1 MKKKMMTK
9 KNNKIIATIILV
21 VGVYL
26 VYKKMT
32 SSKSGG
38 STPPSPPNPPIRPTE
53 VKLPTGVSEYV
64 VATTSGSLNVR
75 PTPDTTGTPVDKYPK
90 GSNFYGRDSKVSG
103 WIEVVNI
110 SGSSP
115 KVIGYVSAQF
125 AQKK

>member
-1 MKKKMMTK
+1 MMTK

-38 STPPSPPNPPIRPTE
+38 STPPSPPKPPIKPTK

-75 PTPDTTGTPVDKYPK
+75 PTPSTTLTPIDKYLK
-90 GSNFYGRDSKVSG
+90 GSTFYGRDSSVSG
-103 WIEVVNI
+103 WVEVVDI
-110 SGSSP
+110 SGSFP